1 MRLFGNGTFT
11 HTRFVGPANP
21 LTKSW
26 PNASRTW
33 LRRLEFR
40 TLFFVEM
47 YLAYRTGWNLRSG
60 SLSVQNSRNGPSRPP
75 KLVGQAPGRTTRR
88 PRQIQTPR
96 FTTSASIPQGAG
108 LPKSPD
114 DTFFSRETEFSGF
127 PAYTPDVES
136 HAIMELADR

>member
-33 LRRLEFR
+33 LRRLEFG

-47 YLAYRTGWNLRSG
+47 YLVPCWDVERC
-60 SLSVQNSRNGPSRPP
+60 LSVQIEQQWDRELQGNDVYDIAALTAAIPYCDVVVTE
-75 KLVGQAPGRTTRR
+75 KLWAHLCK
-88 PRQIQTPR
+88 
-96 FTTSASIPQGAG
+96 ASGVDA
-108 LPKSPD
+108 
-114 DTFFSRETEFSGF
+114 
-127 PAYTPDVES
+127 
-136 HAIMELADR
+136 